1 MLLQAEEVKEEEEE
15 EEEEIIE
22 LTGKDLKKRVEHLS
36 ATLTVHVWRYM
47 ARGLFDTHKL
57 IVASMLAFRH
67 LSQPTKSKS
76 ICLFTEFVPD
86 ASKSARQRLKASRI
100 IELPHP
106 SRVDRTLRL
115 QQVEGR

>member
-22 LTGKDLKKRVEHLS
+22 LTGKDLKKRVEYLS

-47 ARGLFDTHKL
+47 ARGLFDAHKL

-67 LSQPTKSKS
+67 LSQPSTSCVKNCVAF
-76 ICLFTEFVPD
+76 CLSSRNRYVSSLSLF
-86 ASKSARQRLKASRI
+86 QMRLKV
-100 IELPHP
+100 LGN
-106 SRVDRTLRL
+106 V
-115 QQVEGR
+115 